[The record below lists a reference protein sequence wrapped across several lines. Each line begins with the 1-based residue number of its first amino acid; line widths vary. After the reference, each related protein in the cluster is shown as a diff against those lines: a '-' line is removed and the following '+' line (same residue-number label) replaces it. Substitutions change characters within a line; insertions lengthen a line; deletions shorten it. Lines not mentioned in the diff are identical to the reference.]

1 MSQLE
6 QGDKMTKH
14 HGNGAASEVS
24 SLPPRPPSSASTAST
39 SSSASSSKH
48 VKCIGRYLL
57 TGTTLGK
64 GNFARVEAAV
74 HTLTQAKVRHL
85 GTYPVVMYYYIL
97 VWCIVYTQLVRL
109 YLIRLLCGVSVSLV

>member
-1 MSQLE
+1 MNQPAE

-14 HGNGAASEVS
+14 QGNGAASEVPN
-24 SLPPRPPSSASTAST
+24 LPPRPPSSASTAST
-39 SSSASSSKH
+39 SSSTSSSKH

-74 HTLTQAKVRHL
+74 HTLTQAKVSV
-85 GTYPVVMYYYIL
+85 TVIL
-97 VWCIVYTQLVRL
+97 PGMLIVYNTIHLVQLIAYQYSVR
-109 YLIRLLCGVSVSLV
+109 YKVLV

>member
-1 MSQLE
+1 MNQGE

-14 HGNGAASEVS
+14 QGNAAASEVA

-39 SSSASSSKH
+39 SSSTSSSKH

-74 HTLTQAKVRHL
+74 HTLTQAKVWHCLHTQNHL
-85 GTYPVVMYYYIL
+85 VPYHGNLLLTFYQF
-97 VWCIVYTQLVRL
+97 IV
-109 YLIRLLCGVSVSLV
+109 CSKC

>member
-1 MSQLE
+1 MNQAVE

-14 HGNGAASEVS
+14 QGSGAAAAETTNF
-24 SLPPRPPSSASTAST
+24 PPRPPSSASTAST
-39 SSSASSSKH
+39 SSSTSSSKH

-74 HTLTQAKVRHL
+74 HTLTQAKVSHSI
-85 GTYPVVMYYYIL
+85 VVTAFT
-97 VWCIVYTQLVRL
+97 VASS
-109 YLIRLLCGVSVSLV
+109 IRLFTGVGIKCQ